1 MEILMDL
8 TFWKKKTFL
17 YTAYVDN
24 AKFFLKDDKPVIES
38 IKTFDIFSTF
48 SGLKPNKSKYE
59 IANFYAPKGVK
70 LNGTLWNEIYWSI
83 LGAYYS
89 YDKNLEN
96 QERFI
101 NLI

>member
-1 MEILMDL
+1 MDL

-17 YTAYVDN
+17 CTAYVDN
-24 AKFFLKDDKPVIES
+24 AKYFLKDEKPVIEL